1 MTFLL
6 IGAGFVMAQ
15 TQVQGTVVDEQGE
28 PVIGAS
34 VVLKSDR
41 TKGTVTDMDGKF
53 TLSAPDGATFVFSF
67 VGFKTQEAAARLN
80 MKITLMSDTET
91 LDEVLIVAYGTA
103 KKSSFTGSAAAV
115 NAEKLSSARVESVDK
130 ALNGKVSGVR
140 VTSVTGDPGA
150 AGHVQVRGIGSIT
163 GSTSPLYVIDGIP
176 VTVGDYGR
184 RVSSNVL
191 STLNPED
198 VESMTVLKD
207 AAAASLYGSRAAN
220 GVVII
225 TTKKGK
231 SGKTKFN
238 VKMNSGFSNMATNSY
253 ELLSGEEYADYMKAA
268 LEGFQLN
275 KLSGLLPTQK
285 NYGNPEIQAQA
296 KKFAEDNYLNEDW
309 SYVTE
314 RKNGDDWRK
323 LIYDGGHQSEVQFSA
338 SGGNEKTSFFASLGY
353 NKVKGLVKYREF
365 ERYSSMLNLSN
376 KATNWLELSFK
387 NQMSYT
393 KQTGRGDQSEQSQ
406 GLATASPLSMMMGSN
421 PSMKAYNEDG
431 TYNMESNFSSKVK
444 NALWALSPDE
454 SSVSNK
460 TYRIMNNVGAKVIFT
475 KDLSFNSNNSVDYF
489 TVKSFNYWGPASID
503 GSSLNGLGEKGEEEV
518 ITLTTSN
525 ILNYNSTF
533 NDVHNLDALVGVEAQ
548 KYNNNSLFASASD
561 YSNDILHE
569 LANGQPRNASSGYVR
584 NFMMSYLGNVSYNY
598 ANKYYIAGSLRSDKS
613 SKLGMNKRQGTF
625 YSLSGSWRF
634 SHEDFLKNDVLTD
647 GKLRVSYGTNGT
659 LPGGSY
665 AYMGLYRFD
674 GSYGDKPASY
684 LTQLKNDDLGWE
696 KSKNFNI
703 GMDITLFERFA
714 FSLEYFNKYTSDL
727 LLNVP
732 VSYTTGVSNVTMNI
746 GEISNKGWEFEF
758 HGSNLLK
765 SEVVWNMDLTL
776 STLKATVEKLPS
788 GDIIRGDGDLYLYR
802 EKEDLY
808 SFYLPTYLGVNS
820 ENGLAMFAKDP
831 TKPDTEDNRT
841 YHYAEAKKG
850 VQKSAYPK
858 VNGGFSNSFHYKG
871 ISLNILLTYQFGG
884 YLFDYPGYFQKHDGL
899 RMYSMNLSRDL
910 VGNYWQNK
918 GDQVDNPRPVLSNP
932 LRPDRWSTRH
942 LLSTDFIRL
951 KEISLGYT
959 LPKTWYSKLGVS
971 NIDLSLNVNNL
982 AYLYAATKNME
993 LEVALNG
1000 YRTVDTPMARTY
1012 SFGVN
1017 IGF

>member
-1 MTFLL
+1 M
-6 IGAGFVMAQ
+6 
-15 TQVQGTVVDEQGE
+15 
-28 PVIGAS
+28 
-34 VVLKSDR
+34 
-41 TKGTVTDMDGKF
+41 
-53 TLSAPDGATFVFSF
+53 
-67 VGFKTQEAAARLN
+67 
-80 MKITLMSDTET
+80 
-91 LDEVLIVAYGTA
+91 
-103 KKSSFTGSAAAV
+103 
-115 NAEKLSSARVESVDK
+115 
-130 ALNGKVSGVR
+130 R

-176 VTVGDYGR
+176 VTAEDYGR

-238 VKMNSGFSNMATNSY
+238 LKMNSGFSNMATNSY

-268 LEGFQLN
+268 LEGYQLN
-275 KLSGLLPTQK
+275 RLGGLLPTQK
-285 NYGNPEIQAQA
+285 NYGKPEIQAQA
-296 KKFAEDNYLNEDW
+296 KKFAEDNYLSEDW

-323 LIYDGGHQSEVQFSA
+323 LIYDGGRQSEVQFSA

-393 KQTGRGDQSEQSQ
+393 KQTGRGDQSDQSQ
-406 GLATASPLSMMMGSN
+406 GLATASPLSLLMSSN

-431 TYNMESNFSSKVK
+431 KYNMESNFNSKVK

-460 TYRIMNNVGAKVIFT
+460 TYRIMNNVGAKVIFS

-503 GSSLNGLGEKGEEEV
+503 GASLNGLGEKGEEEV

-525 ILNYNSTF
+525 ILNYNTTF
-533 NDVHNLDALVGVEAQ
+533 NDVHNLDALVGIEAQ
-548 KYNNNSLFASASD
+548 KFNNNSLLASASD

-569 LANGQPRNASSGYVR
+569 LANGQPKSASSEYVR

-613 SKLGMNKRQGTF
+613 SKLGLNKRRGTF

-634 SHEDFLKNDVLTD
+634 SQEEFLKNDVLTD
-647 GKLRVSYGTNGT
+647 GKVRVSYGTNGT
-659 LPGGSY
+659 LPRGSY
-665 AYMGLYRFD
+665 SYMGLYRFD

-696 KSKNFNI
+696 KSKNFNV
-703 GMDITLFERFA
+703 GMDLTVFERFT

-732 VSYTTGVSNVTMNI
+732 VSYTTGVGDVTMNI

-765 SEVVWNMDLTL
+765 SELLWNTDLTL
-776 STLKATVEKLPS
+776 STLKATVEKLPN
-788 GDIIRGDGDLYLYR
+788 GDIIRGDGDLYIYR

-808 SFYLPTYLGVNS
+808 SFYLPTYLGVNA

-841 YHYAEAKKG
+841 YRHVEAKKG

-871 ISLNILLTYQFGG
+871 LSLNILLTYQFGG
-884 YLFDYPGYFQKHDGL
+884 HLFDYPGYFQKHDGL
-899 RMYSMNLSRDL
+899 RMYSMNLSKDI

-918 GDQVDNPRPVLSNP
+918 GDQVENPRPVLGNP

-971 NIDLSLNVNNL
+971 NIDVSLNVNNL